1 MAGLIV
7 HEWLEPRG
15 GAEKVV
21 DAMCTAFPDA
31 DLLALWNDAPT
42 KYADAQQT
50 WLAKTPLRKHKAAAL
65 PLLPAVW
72 RGVRP
77 YARHAQHDW
86 MLVSSHLFAHHVRP
100 RGADHDIPKFV
111 YAHTPARY
119 IWTPELDQRGDSAV
133 VRAAAALLKPLDRR
147 RAQEPVKIAAN
158 SKFVRDRI
166 RETWQRD
173 ADVIYPPVDVER
185 IQSVSD
191 WRSELS
197 ASALHELESLPSDF
211 ILGAS
216 RFVPYKRLDWVI
228 EAGAANNIPVVIAG
242 SGPEEQH
249 LRALAAEVSVPV
261 HFVINPPT
269 EMLYSLYQQAQ
280 MYVFPAVE
288 DFGIMP
294 VEAQAAGSRVVT
306 TSVGGAIETIE
317 GGKLGHAATQDSS
330 AAVAQA
336 VAETLSQPAPSADE
350 VAAAS
355 HSFSRERFVRRMSD
369 FVAWK
374 G

>member
-1 MAGLIV
+1 MTGLIV

-15 GAEKVV
+15 GAERVV
-21 DAMCTAFPDA
+21 DAMRTAFPDA
-31 DLLALWNDAPT
+31 DLLALWNDAPA
-42 KYADAQQT
+42 KYADAQET

-72 RGVRP
+72 RGVHP

-133 VRAAAALLKPLDRR
+133 VRAAAALLKPLDRK

-166 RETWQRD
+166 RETWQRG
-173 ADVIYPPVDVER
+173 ADVIYPPVDVTR

-191 WRSELS
+191 WRTELS
-197 ASALHELESLPSDF
+197 SEELHVAEGLPNDF
-211 ILGAS
+211 VLGAS

-228 EAGAANNIPVVIAG
+228 QAGAANDIPVVIAG
-242 SGPEEQH
+242 GGPEEDH
-249 LRALAAEVSVPV
+249 LRAIAAEQRVPV
-261 HFVINPPT
+261 HFVINPST
-269 EMLYSLYQQAQ
+269 ALLYALYQRARVF
-280 MYVFPAVE
+280 VFPPIE

-294 VEAQAAGSRVVT
+294 VEAQAAGTPVVT
-306 TSVGGAIETIE
+306 TSVGGATESVVDGVT
-317 GGKLGHAATQDSS
+317 GK
-330 AAVAQA
+330 VADDGEVSGITRA
-336 VAETLSQPAPSADE
+336 LSVALCLNGVSKRDE
-350 VAAAS
+350 VGR
-355 HSFSRERFVRRMSD
+355 FSEGRFAREVRSW
-369 FVAWK
+369 V
-374 G
+374 GEQ